1 MGTSLSL
8 SWRLVP
14 KLTILDR
21 PFHLSSNS
29 SAGGLFRAKRRL
41 PVSNNEW
48 GPLTDLPDFSIIGKP
63 NPRFTSEGQRR
74 RAIRNYKYAS
84 DIMRLSNEISET
96 KYKFVEE
103 KWQKE
108 AFHRK
113 AEEGCL
119 KSKGS
124 FSKNFQ
130 RVQSDSLPNSD

>member
-1 MGTSLSL
+1 MGTPLLL

-14 KLTILDR
+14 KLTMFDR

-63 NPRFTSEGQRR
+63 GPRFTSEGQRR

-96 KYKFVEE
+96 KSKFVEG
-103 KWQKE
+103 KRQKE
-108 AFHRK
+108 ALHRRT
-113 AEEGCL
+113 EEECL
-119 KSKGS
+119 KPKGS
-124 FSKNFQ
+124 FSKTFQ
-130 RVQSDSLPNSD
+130 CIQSDSLPNSD